1 MRGEETQSIVTAVL
15 ATPEP
20 VLADVRAALSGGAK

>member
-15 ATPEP
+15 ATPKG
-20 VLADVRAALSGGAK
+20 VLAEVQAALGGAK